1 MMLDWT
7 NLSTHGKR
15 LNRIIRILEKKLKKT
30 DDDDFIIRYSNSIGV
45 LTEKLVNIA
54 KLELGIK
61 EVYQKSEMYTR

>member
-1 MMLDWT
+1 MTLDWT
-7 NLSTHGKR
+7 NLSTHGRR
-15 LNRIIRILEKKLKKT
+15 LNRTIRMLEKRLKKT
-30 DDDDFIIRYSNSIGV
+30 NNDDIIIRYSNSIGV

>member
-15 LNRIIRILEKKLKKT
+15 LNRIIRILEKRLKKT
-30 DDDDFIIRYSNSIGV
+30 NDDDKIIRYSNSIGV

-54 KLELGIK
+54 KLHLGIK
-61 EVYQKSEMYTR
+61 EVYEKSDMYAK

>member
-1 MMLDWT
+1 MLDWT

-15 LNRIIRILEKKLKKT
+15 LNRIIRLLENRLKKT
-30 DDDDFIIRYSNSIGV
+30 DNDDTIIRYSNSIGV

-61 EVYQKSEMYTR
+61 EVYQKSEMHTR